1 MAVHMNY
8 SVPFGFNKFARV
20 AHELRNILLDY
31 LFTTKDTKGY
41 KSVSAKE
48 MPTVKYVGRAQSIHS
63 ISRVPLSSNLQ
74 QPELS
79 PNLPF
84 GVFMEASLASIKS
97 AR

>member
-1 MAVHMNY
+1 MVKNPPANAEDVGSILGQEDPLEEEMATM
-8 SVPFGFNKFARV
+8 
-20 AHELRNILLDY
+20 
-31 LFTTKDTKGY
+31 
-41 KSVSAKE
+41 
-48 MPTVKYVGRAQSIHS
+48 KYVGRAQSIHS